1 MLDPF
6 SKPLTYY
13 TRTYDLKS
21 EYVEDSA
28 LYVSKMERI
37 PIEEARQFVLDTIKP
52 DGIHPIRVPMAR
64 FLQRNQHGDRERR
77 QMPLDQLWRVMREN
91 NEILAPNL
99 TSYLHPDVKMSLLAK
114 FIAGNL
120 KKRNVAKQEQLA
132 AEREGNKR
140 LKEIKKSAQTTF
152 KIKNNALSG
161 AHSSPY
167 TILWNK
173 SSHSTLTSG
182 CRTATSYGNAN
193 NEKFLYGNRHY
204 WSPAITQNNIISI
217 IRHTDYVQLDAV
229 MNEFN
234 LKTPTVE
241 DVMAMIDRST
251 RYYWRDAKFT
261 ARIEQL
267 VQALEPLERA
277 AVLFTGDLY
286 HLAKVNPEFVHQF
299 LKDMS
304 ERTEEPMAPE
314 DVEEWRKRID
324 GDLVAYISM
333 LCPDFLFNKETK
345 KYEAMKDVKRPHDA
359 GVLYANGKRIIEVQQ
374 RYASAIQA
382 FWVTDNLPSSIYYLP
397 NIIRR
402 GVITSDTDSTIF
414 TVAYWPIWYCN
425 SLEMSRRSLA
435 VSATMVYLTSKII
448 IHILARFSANCGV
461 AQQDIFRLSMKNEY
475 FFPVFTLTSRA
486 KHYFAYISMQEGS
499 MKLEMETEI
508 KGVALRNSNVPPEI
522 TAQAHALMRKLMDK
536 VLAGEMVSLR
546 SVLRRVA
553 LIEQDIKTSIELGN
567 FKWLKRMNINQ
578 LDSYKNPDSNNYTHY
593 EMWEAVFARKYGPA
607 PPPPYRAVKVAVMMN
622 KKAKYKEWLAQ
633 LEDRTIAENMEA
645 WMASRGKTE
654 IGNMLLPEMNLQ
666 STGIPK
672 ELIGFIDLRNLIS
685 QTMESFYLVLESLG
699 YFIKDRHLSRLLSDN
714 EWLID
719 PNNPIEP
726 FDISDDDEEGEEAS
740 DVEPSEEVVQELERI
755 AAESM

>member
-13 TRTYDLKS
+13 TRTYDLM
-21 EYVEDSA
+21 ETYIGDSA
-28 LYVSKMERI
+28 LYLSLMEGI
-37 PIEEARQFVLDTIKP
+37 PIEDARAFVLDTIKP

-64 FLQRNQHGDRERR
+64 FLQRNAHGDRERR

-120 KKRNVAKQEQLA
+120 KKRNVAKHEQMA
-132 AEREGNKR
+132 ADRAGNKR
-140 LKEIKKSAQTTF
+140 LKEIKKSTQTTF

-217 IRHTDYVQLDAV
+217 VGHTDYVQLEAV
-229 MNEFN
+229 MTEFK
-234 LKTPTVE
+234 LTMPSVE

-251 RYYWRDAKFT
+251 RYYWRDDKYMAK
-261 ARIEQL
+261 IEQL
-267 VQALEPLERA
+267 VRALNPLQRT
-277 AVLFTGDLY
+277 AVLFTGDMY
-286 HLAKVNPEFVHQF
+286 HLAKVNPEFVRQF
-299 LKDMS
+299 LMEMS
-304 ERTEEPMAPE
+304 ERTEEPLSPE
-314 DVEEWRKRID
+314 ATEEWRPQID

-333 LCPDFLFNKETK
+333 LCPDYLYLPEKKE
-345 KYEAMKDVKRPHDA
+345 YGAMKEIKDPHKA
-359 GVLYANGKRIIEVQQ
+359 GVLYANGKRVLEVQQ
-374 RYASAIQA
+374 KYAAAIQA

-414 TVAYWPIWYCN
+414 TVAYWPIWYCDTM
-425 SLEMSRRSLA
+425 EMSRRSLA
-435 VSATMVYLTSKII
+435 ISATMVYLTSKII
-448 IHILARFSANCGV
+448 IHILAKFSANCGV

-486 KHYFAYISMQEGS
+486 KHYFAYITMQEGS
-499 MKLEMETEI
+499 PKLEMETEI

-522 TAQAHALMRKLMDK
+522 TRQAHALMRKLMDK
-536 VLAGEMVSLR
+536 ILAGEMVSLR

-553 LIEQDIKTSIELGN
+553 LIEYEIKRSIEEGN

-578 LDSYKNPDSNNYTHY
+578 LDSYKNPDSNNYMHY

-607 PPPPYRAVKVAVMMN
+607 PPPPYRAVKLSVMMN
-622 KKAKYKEWLAQ
+622 KKGKYREWLAQ
-633 LEDRTIAENMEA
+633 LEDRTLAENMA
-645 WMASRGKTE
+645 NWMESRNKTE
-654 IGNMLLPEMNLQ
+654 IGTLLLPEMNLQ
-666 STGIPK
+666 SSGIPR

-685 QTMESFYLVLESLG
+685 QTMEAFYLVLESMG
-699 YFIKDRHLSRLLSDN
+699 FFIKDRHLSRLLSDN

-719 PNNPIEP
+719 PDNPIEP
-726 FDISDDDEEGEEAS
+726 FDISDDEPEAA
-740 DVEPSEEVVQELERI
+740 VQPSEELKAKLDQI
-755 AAESM
+755 AASI